1 MKKVYSK
8 PATDWRKVF
17 TEGCLM
23 AASGEKTIE
32 VEWKEKGDGTK
43 NADSNSEILSKG
55 NSDMGLWDDE
65 E

>member
-8 PATDWRKVF
+8 PATEWSKVF
-17 TEGCLM
+17 TERCLM

-43 NADSNSEILSKG
+43 NADPTAEILSKG
-55 NSDMGLWDDE
+55 NNGTGLWDDE

>member
-23 AASGEKTIE
+23 AASGEKTME

-43 NADSNSEILSKG
+43 NADPNSEILSKG

>member
-1 MKKVYSK
+1 
-8 PATDWRKVF
+8 
-17 TEGCLM
+17 M

-43 NADSNSEILSKG
+43 NADPNADILSKD

>member
-8 PATDWRKVF
+8 PATEWRKVF

-23 AASGEKTIE
+23 AASSEKTME

-43 NADSNSEILSKG
+43 NADPSAEILSRG
-55 NSDMGLWDDE
+55 NCDRGLWDDE

>member
-1 MKKVYSK
+1 MKKEYSK
-8 PATDWRKVF
+8 PATYWRKVF

-23 AASGEKTIE
+23 AASGKNTIS

-43 NADSNSEILSKG
+43 DADPKAEILSKDNNG
-55 NSDMGLWDDE
+55 MGLWDDE

>member
-1 MKKVYSK
+1 MKKEYSK

-23 AASGEKTIE
+23 AASGEKTME
-32 VEWKEKGDGTK
+32 VEWKEKGEGTK
-43 NADSNSEILSKG
+43 NADPNAEILSKD
-55 NSDMGLWDDE
+55 NSDLGLWDDE

>member
-8 PATDWRKVF
+8 PATDWRTVF

-23 AASGEKTIE
+23 AASGKNTIS

-43 NADSNSEILSKG
+43 DADPKAEILSKDNNG
-55 NSDMGLWDDE
+55 MGLWDDE

>member
-1 MKKVYSK
+1 MKKEYSK

-23 AASGEKTIE
+23 AASGEKTME
-32 VEWKEKGDGTK
+32 VEWKEKGEGTK
-43 NADSNSEILSKG
+43 NADPSAEILSKG

>member
-8 PATDWRKVF
+8 PATEWRKVF

-43 NADSNSEILSKG
+43 NADPTAEILSKDNNG
-55 NSDMGLWDDE
+55 MGLWDDGE
-65 E
+65 

>member
-8 PATDWRKVF
+8 PATDWR
-17 TEGCLM
+17 TALSEGCLM

-43 NADSNSEILSKG
+43 NANPNSEILSKG
-55 NSDMGLWDDE
+55 NNGMGLWDDE

>member
-8 PATDWRKVF
+8 PATDWHKVF

-23 AASGEKTIE
+23 AASGEKTME

-43 NADSNSEILSKG
+43 NADPSAEILSKG
-55 NSDMGLWDDE
+55 NSDRGLWDDE

>member
-1 MKKVYSK
+1 MKKVYLK

-17 TEGCLM
+17 TERCLM

-43 NADSNSEILSKG
+43 NADPSAEILSKYNNG
-55 NSDMGLWDDE
+55 MGLWDDE

>member
-8 PATDWRKVF
+8 PATDWRTVLS
-17 TEGCLM
+17 EGCLM

-32 VEWKEKGDGTK
+32 VEWKEKGNGTK
-43 NADSNSEILSKG
+43 NADPTAEILSKG
-55 NSDMGLWDDE
+55 NNGTGLWDDE

>member
-8 PATDWRKVF
+8 PSTDWRTVLS
-17 TEGCLM
+17 EGCLM

-32 VEWKEKGDGTK
+32 VEWKGKGDGTK
-43 NADSNSEILSKG
+43 NADPSTEILSKDNNG
-55 NSDMGLWDDE
+55 TGLWDDE

>member
-8 PATDWRKVF
+8 PATEWRKVF

-23 AASGEKTIE
+23 AASGEKTME

-43 NADSNSEILSKG
+43 NADPSVEILSKG

>member
-8 PATDWRKVF
+8 PATDWRMVLS
-17 TEGCLM
+17 EGCLM
-23 AASGEKTIE
+23 AATGEKTME

-43 NADSNSEILSKG
+43 NADPSADILSKD

>member
-1 MKKVYSK
+1 MKKEYSK

-23 AASGEKTIE
+23 AASGEKTME
-32 VEWKEKGDGTK
+32 VEWKEKGEGTK
-43 NADSNSEILSKG
+43 NADPSAEILSKD

>member
-8 PATDWRKVF
+8 PATEWRTVLS
-17 TEGCLM
+17 EGCLM
-23 AASGEKTIE
+23 AATGEKTLD

-43 NADSNSEILSKG
+43 NADPNVGILSKG
-55 NSDMGLWDDE
+55 NSGMGLWDDE

>member
-1 MKKVYSK
+1 MKKEYSK

-23 AASGEKTIE
+23 AASGEKTME
-32 VEWKEKGDGTK
+32 VEWKEKGEGTK
-43 NADSNSEILSKG
+43 DADPDAEILSKG
-55 NSDMGLWDDE
+55 NNGTGLWDDE

>member
-1 MKKVYSK
+1 MVLS
-8 PATDWRKVF
+8 
-17 TEGCLM
+17 EGCLM
-23 AASGEKTIE
+23 AATGEKTME

-43 NADSNSEILSKG
+43 NADPSADILSKD

>member
-17 TEGCLM
+17 TERCLM
-23 AASGEKTIE
+23 AASGERIME
-32 VEWKEKGDGTK
+32 VEWEKGNGTK
-43 NADSNSEILSKG
+43 NADPNAEILSKENNG
-55 NSDMGLWDDE
+55 MGLWDDE